1 MWLLQC
7 SRRMNGSNLPAT
19 ENLRNL
25 AVLILVQFLKK
36 KSEVLDVIYE

>member
-1 MWLLQC
+1 MWLLHC
-7 SRRMNGSNLPAT
+7 NRRMNGSNLPAT

>member
-1 MWLLQC
+1 
-7 SRRMNGSNLPAT
+7 MNGSNLPAT